1 MDKKQKNYQRKHH
14 FPTLLILCVVF
25 GMLINSG
32 CRNRSSGDGIYMEA
46 AREAARW
53 IQSTSMEIESGARI
67 WPAVPG
73 DGASVGTTL
82 YSGVPGTVLFF
93 LELYTATKDIAF
105 LREAQAGADFLLS
118 RLDEEKMY
126 GLYVGISGIG
136 YALQETFKT
145 SQEQKYHEGFLR
157 CLDIL
162 KQNSQEREN
171 GIQWGV
177 ITDLISGNTGIGL
190 FLIYASD
197 ELGDSTWLDLASRV
211 GQQLLSLGQNTTT
224 GTQWAMS
231 AELPRLYPNFSHGT
245 AGTAYFLATLYLN
258 TGTELYLEA
267 AVRGAQ
273 YLLDVAETGKEG
285 EICLIF
291 HHEPGGEEL
300 YYLGW
305 CHGPVGT
312 ARLFFRLYEITRE
325 DIWMDW
331 LEKGANAILKSGIP
345 GIQTSGFWNNVGQCC
360 GSAGVADFF
369 LSLYNVSQKE
379 RYLSFAKTLTD
390 EILSKGTRDK
400 EGIYWVHAEHRSQ
413 PDLLLAQTGLMQGAA
428 GIGLW
433 LLHLDAH
440 NKSLKRLIV
449 LPDNPFQ

>member
-1 MDKKQKNYQRKHH
+1 MDNKPIPKRNIAF
-14 FPTLLILCVVF
+14 FPFFLILCLVL
-25 GMLINSG
+25 GGITTPG
-32 CRNRSSGDGIYMEA
+32 CRDREVRDGIYMEA

-53 IQSTSMEIESGARI
+53 IQSTSMEIESGGRI

-73 DGASVGTTL
+73 DKASVGTTL

-93 LELYTATKDIAF
+93 LELYTATKDIVF
-105 LREAQAGADFLLS
+105 LQEAQTGADFLLS

-145 SQEQKYHEGFLR
+145 SREQKYHDGFLR
-157 CLDIL
+157 CLDLL
-162 KQNSQEREN
+162 KENSQQDEN
-171 GIQWGV
+171 GIHWGPV
-177 ITDLISGNTGIGL
+177 TDLISGNTGIGL

-197 ELGDSTWLDLASRV
+197 ELGESTWLDLAAQV
-211 GQQLLSLGQNTTT
+211 GQQLLFQGLDTET

-231 AELPRLYPNFSHGT
+231 AEFPRHYPNFSHGT
-245 AGTAYFLATLYLN
+245 AGTAYFLASLYLK
-258 TGTELYLEA
+258 TGTESFLEA

-273 YLLDVAETGKEG
+273 YLLNVAESGEEG
-285 EICLIF
+285 EVCLIF
-291 HHEPGGEEL
+291 HHEPGGEDL

-312 ARLFFRLYEITRE
+312 ARLFFRLYEITQDE
-325 DIWMDW
+325 IWMNW
-331 LEKGANAILKSGIP
+331 LEKGANAILESGIP
-345 GIQTSGFWNNVGQCC
+345 EIQTTGFWNNLGVCC

-369 LSLYNVSQKE
+369 LSLYNLTQKE
-379 RYLSFAKTLTD
+379 RYLSFAKILT
-390 EILSKGTRDK
+390 EKILSKRTQNK
-400 EGIYWVHAEHRSQ
+400 EGVYWIHAEHRSQ
-413 PDLLLAQTGLMQGAA
+413 PELLLAQTGLMQGAA

-440 NKSLKRLIV
+440 DKGLKRLIV
-449 LPDNPFQ
+449 LPDNPFR